1 MDKGY
6 WGQGREIEKDRG
18 RKGERYGEKETER
31 EEYRHSIYRRTGLL
45 TAFSYSGFT

>member
-1 MDKGY
+1 M
-6 WGQGREIEKDRG
+6 E
-18 RKGERYGEKETER
+18 RKRETER

>member
-1 MDKGY
+1 MDKGH

-18 RKGERYGEKETER
+18 RKGERYGEKERDR
-31 EEYRHSIYRRTGLL
+31 EEYRHSIYRTSLL

>member
-18 RKGERYGEKETER
+18 RKGERYGEKERDRER
-31 EEYRHSIYRRTGLL
+31 RI
-45 TAFSYSGFT
+45 